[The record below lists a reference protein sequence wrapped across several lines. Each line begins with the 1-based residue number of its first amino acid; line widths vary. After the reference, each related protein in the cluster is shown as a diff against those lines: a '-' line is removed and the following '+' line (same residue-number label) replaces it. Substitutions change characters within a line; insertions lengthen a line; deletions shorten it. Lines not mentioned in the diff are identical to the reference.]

1 MIAKLTC
8 YCLLTAV
15 GERSSATS
23 FVKDAATALLE
34 IKGMIAESEDVDY
47 SMQPSSNSLPFQF
60 APSLSTTS
68 SSSRINRD
76 SIMSLVGNASG
87 LKYPTGIAV
96 DARAGRIYICDSGNH
111 RVVVTD
117 LEGTY
122 IESIGS
128 GLPVSTKFL
137 FEICR
142 EFLSLP
148 LFYLKADL
156 FT

>member
-1 MIAKLTC
+1 M
-8 YCLLTAV
+8 TAV

-34 IKGMIAESEDVDY
+34 IIGKKAESEDEDP
-47 SMQPSSNSLPFQF
+47 STRSSSNSLPFQF

-68 SSSRINRD
+68 SSSKFSSD
-76 SIMSLVGNASG
+76 SLMSIVGNDSG

-96 DARAGRIYICDSGNH
+96 DAKGRRIYICDSGNH

-128 GLPVSTKFL
+128 GLPVSTKPWNIL
-137 FEICR
+137 
-142 EFLSLP
+142 
-148 LFYLKADL
+148 
-156 FT
+156 